1 MQFLDSQ
8 LEKLKLKL
16 KWTMKPEIV
25 VQRIKEV
32 RNYCVEIQAI
42 LDKFKRNYNII
53 KQKCFQIANE
63 VSFVKL
69 SKGHAISL
77 EEFDRLQKA

>member
-1 MQFLDSQ
+1 MSQHMQFLDSQ

-53 KQKCFQIANE
+53 KQKCY
-63 VSFVKL
+63 
-69 SKGHAISL
+69 
-77 EEFDRLQKA
+77 